1 MGKFCTLK
9 DAIKAWNTRKG
20 ANNEHKI
27 LRKAINV
34 VYLNYY
40 GNNISNLCVERI
52 INYYKQFTKLTE
64 REKRNERKD

>member
-1 MGKFCTLK
+1 MLLK
-9 DAIKAWNTRKG
+9 HGTPAKEPIMNI
-20 ANNEHKI
+20 KI

-40 GNNISNLCVERI
+40 GNNISNLCVDRI

>member
-1 MGKFCTLK
+1 MN
-9 DAIKAWNTRKG
+9 I
-20 ANNEHKI
+20 KI

-40 GNNISNLCVERI
+40 GNNISNLCVDRI
-52 INYYKQFTKLTE
+52 INYYKQFTKDARRESNSKKFADAMLTE